1 MKKNHKNIWGNKA
14 TGDLG
19 AKKKKK
25 TLIKKRSSL
34 QLCEM
39 GVHLLSAFKGREG
52 TCCAPILQAPDPH
65 VGFLKEAA
73 ACAQMDFQEFGGE
86 SSEGDTE
93 DLDSLKAL
101 TEKLKL
107 QTRRPSYLE
116 WQERLQRR
124 PWTEGFSTDGPDS
137 GGQVVSIPAPRRIE
151 DTDVVVGNICGFDT
165 IDDALEHL
173 RKELV
178 RERAW
183 RAHSLY
189 TLRIAE
195 THNFVNF
202 TDTCFFKVPPSS
214 SLAPVSTEGDAGP
227 G

>member
-1 MKKNHKNIWGNKA
+1 M
-14 TGDLG
+14 
-19 AKKKKK
+19 
-25 TLIKKRSSL
+25 
-34 QLCEM
+34 
-39 GVHLLSAFKGREG
+39 
-52 TCCAPILQAPDPH
+52 LQAADPH
-65 VGFLKEAA
+65 VGFPTEAA

-86 SSEGDTE
+86 SSEGDAE

-124 PWTEGFSTDGPDS
+124 PWTQAFSTDGPDS
-137 GGQVVSIPAPRRIE
+137 GGQLVSTPAPRRVE

-178 RERAW
+178 REGGREGEGLV
-183 RAHSLY
+183 RTFLAH
-189 TLRIAE
+189 
-195 THNFVNF
+195 
-202 TDTCFFKVPPSS
+202 FKNI
-214 SLAPVSTEGDAGP
+214 
-227 G
+227 

>member
-1 MKKNHKNIWGNKA
+1 MKWAVTSCVH
-14 TGDLG
+14 
-19 AKKKKK
+19 
-25 TLIKKRSSL
+25 IKEEKGPVALQSSKR
-34 QLCEM
+34 
-39 GVHLLSAFKGREG
+39 
-52 TCCAPILQAPDPH
+52 PILTPDSS
-65 VGFLKEAA
+65 KEAA
-73 ACAQMDFQEFGGE
+73 ACAQMDFQELGGE

-107 QTRRPSYLE
+107 QTRRSSYLE

-124 PWTEGFSTDGPDS
+124 PWTEGFSKDALDS
-137 GGQVVSIPAPRRIE
+137 AGRVVSAPAPRRLE

-183 RAHSLY
+183 CARS
-189 TLRIAE
+189 
-195 THNFVNF
+195 
-202 TDTCFFKVPPSS
+202 
-214 SLAPVSTEGDAGP
+214 
-227 G
+227 